1 MQKEPLSLIYRKIL
15 QQDIRKTMKTWNPI
29 LRNGWVIKFSIYREE
44 NILLVFTSRHTGQT
58 FVRYFSEEND
68 AVTFINFVCDV
79 LDSNKVH
86 FENSK

>member
-29 LRNGWVIKFSIYREE
+29 LRNGWVIKFSIYRDE
-44 NILLVFTSRHTGQT
+44 NILLLFISKHTGQT
-58 FVRYFSEEND
+58 FIRYFNEEND

>member
-29 LRNGWVIKFSIYREE
+29 LRNGWVIKFSIYRDE
-44 NILLVFTSRHTGQT
+44 NILLVFTSRYTGQT
-58 FVRYFSEEND
+58 FVRYFNEEND

-79 LDSNKVH
+79 LDANKIH

>member
-29 LRNGWVIKFSIYREE
+29 LRNGWVIKFSIYRDE
-44 NILLVFTSRHTGQT
+44 NILLLFTSKQTGQT
-58 FVRYFSEEND
+58 FIRYFNEEND

>member
-44 NILLVFTSRHTGQT
+44 NILLVFTSKHTGQT
-58 FVRYFSEEND
+58 FIRYFNEEND

-79 LDSNKVH
+79 LDSNRVH